1 MDSYGDSELSC
12 LPSSV
17 SGQRECASPPCSI
30 SICAFTIPRRDLER
44 LAHAY
49 SVPLLRPISA
59 VPDDY
64 RFGVRSNFAEGWQ
77 EVEITDFLGGG
88 TS

>member
-1 MDSYGDSELSC
+1 VPAEFGFRAEGVRIAALFDID
-12 LPSSV
+12 
-17 SGQRECASPPCSI
+17 
-30 SICAFTIPRRDLER
+30 CAFTIPRRDLER